1 MAVSLFKL
9 VGSVFVDTEEANNSL
24 AKTSKSA
31 EKTGV
36 SFKQVAATAGKI
48 GTAVVAA
55 AGTAVTSVVALA
67 SSAAA
72 TADEVDKAS
81 IRMGIS
87 AESYQEYAHAA
98 SLAGV
103 ETSTLERAAKALEGT
118 DISFDDAMKEIM
130 SFSTAEERA
139 AKASEL
145 FGDTVAYNMSPLIEQ
160 SAEDFEAAKNEAH
173 ELGLVM
179 SSEDVKAG
187 AKLNDTL
194 SNVKDSFGAIAT
206 HLGTALMPVV
216 QEFAS
221 FILQYM
227 PTIQGVIDQLAPI
240 LSSLFSELMPPL
252 MELVDN
258 LFPVLVSL
266 INEIL
271 PIASQII
278 SDILPIIINL
288 LNKFA
293 PLIVEIISEL
303 LPPLLKIIEAILPV
317 IDIIMQILD
326 PILDMIMELVP
337 YIADLLEAIGPLITV
352 LLHLITEILEPLMPI
367 FKFLI
372 KVIGTVLKGV
382 IIAITGI
389 INGLSVVIEA
399 MANGIHAFKEKWIAD
414 WTAVGNFFKSIGEGI
429 RNIAENIR
437 IGIVSAF
444 SAVKDKVVSIFNG
457 LKEAI
462 KVPINWIID
471 KINGVFSAIGTISI
485 PDWVPGI
492 GGTKFSLPQIPRL
505 AEGGLVDEGQIFAAR
520 EAGPELVG
528 SYGSKTAV
536 MNNDQIVEAV
546 SRGVAKAV
554 ASVLGSND
562 GMAQKIA
569 EAIENATII
578 AKVSEEDVFRSVR
591 NKNRQYIEMTGV
603 SALV

>member
-24 AKTSKSA
+24 AKTSKNA

-67 SSAAA
+67 SSAAE

-179 SSEDVKAG
+179 SDEDVKAG

-206 HLGTALMPVV
+206 HLGSALMPVV

-240 LSSLFSELMPPL
+240 LSNLFAELMPPI
-252 MELVDN
+252 MELVDT
-258 LFPVLVSL
+258 LFPVLVDL
-266 INEIL
+266 INEIM
-271 PIASQII
+271 PVVSQII
-278 SDILPIIINL
+278 SDVLPIIINL

-293 PLIVEIISEL
+293 PLIMEIISEL
-303 LPPLLKIIEAILPV
+303 LPPLLDIIEAILPV

-326 PILDMIMELVP
+326 PILEMIMELVP

-352 LLHLITEILEPLMPI
+352 LLHLISEILEPLMPI

-414 WTAVGNFFKSIGEGI
+414 WTAVGNFFKGIGEGI

-554 ASVLGSND
+554 ASVLGNND